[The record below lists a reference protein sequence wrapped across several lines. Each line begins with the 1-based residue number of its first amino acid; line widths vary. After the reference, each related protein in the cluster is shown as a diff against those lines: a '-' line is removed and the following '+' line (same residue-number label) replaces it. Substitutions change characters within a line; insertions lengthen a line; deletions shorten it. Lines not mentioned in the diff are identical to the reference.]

1 MGEWMHENGMSG
13 SRVIA
18 GKQWVVY
25 CADAVRVDTPAM
37 GPSELLRYA
46 RKHQVD
52 YMVADTRYLATR
64 NPDLAIFVA
73 DSSNANTEEL
83 ELIHEI
89 SVTLPTAHRIRL
101 WRILYPEKTRSS
113 YESSGRSA
121 TDGRLLIGEA
131 PRGTMGEEL
140 C

>member
-1 MGEWMHENGMSG
+1 MHENGMSG

-37 GPSELLRYA
+37 GPSELLRY
-46 RKHQVD
+46 
-52 YMVADTRYLATR
+52 
-64 NPDLAIFVA
+64 AIFVA